1 MRGVTELVSLSIVGI
16 VFLQLA
22 DTLYSGRFT
31 RADVLLERLKRNR
44 PVAAARLQATFHLT
58 GAALMAVILWA
69 AWTPLVESIRIRE
82 YVGAIGDFTAPVW
95 PVRLIMLIGLA
106 VTLLTFLFLA
116 FADLRRAR
124 GLVHTAR
131 RLNMSAALIASLSL
145 VAMLLLIWC
154 GMHVAVV
161 LATVSFIGVWL
172 IKGNVEVAANLLAQG
187 ASDAVA
193 SHIFG
198 VVPLFV
204 LTGFLVAAAD
214 VGKDA
219 FEVAN
224 QLFRRLRGGLG
235 VATVAANAV
244 FAAITGISIASAAVF
259 TRVAVPQMQRFGYR
273 SGFATG
279 VVAGSSVLG
288 MLIPPSLLMILYGFL
303 SNQSV
308 GDMFT
313 AGIVPGLLLAL
324 SYAVGIVLL
333 AYLRPGMVFVGGRA
347 LPVETEALMPVGEL
361 LVKLLPSVVMI
372 VAVLGGL
379 YGGLFTATEA
389 GAVGAALA
397 LLIAVLK
404 RKLNARSLW
413 AVLTETGHVTVA
425 VSFLI
430 ICASIYTRMLAMSG
444 MPQFLVESM
453 AAAGLGQ
460 VAFLLLYVAV
470 VIALG
475 TIIDSSSIMLIVLP
489 LMLPIA
495 QQFGMNL
502 VWFGV
507 ITVVA
512 VEIGLL
518 TPPFGLSVFV
528 IKSTLN
534 DPSIS
539 LGDIFRGTAPFT
551 LIMFIVLLVLMA
563 FPQLSLVLLK

>member
-1 MRGVTELVSLSIVGI
+1 
-16 VFLQLA
+16 
-22 DTLYSGRFT
+22 
-31 RADVLLERLKRNR
+31 
-44 PVAAARLQATFHLT
+44 
-58 GAALMAVILWA
+58 
-69 AWTPLVESIRIRE
+69 
-82 YVGAIGDFTAPVW
+82 
-95 PVRLIMLIGLA
+95 
-106 VTLLTFLFLA
+106 
-116 FADLRRAR
+116 
-124 GLVHTAR
+124 
-131 RLNMSAALIASLSL
+131 MSSALIASLSL
-145 VAMLLLIWC
+145 VAMLGLIWA

-161 LATVSFIGVWL
+161 LGLVSFVGVWL
-172 IKGNVEVAANLLAQG
+172 IRGDVTVAANLLAG
-187 ASDAVA
+187 SASDAVA

-204 LTGFLVAAAD
+204 LTGFLVAMAD
-214 VGKDA
+214 IGKDA

-224 QLFRRLRGGLG
+224 QVFRRIRGGLG
-235 VATVAANAV
+235 MATVAANAV

-259 TRVAVPQMQRFGYR
+259 TRVAVPQMLRFGYR
-273 SGFATG
+273 GSFATG

-313 AGIVPGLLLAL
+313 AGILPGLLLAL
-324 SYAVGIVLL
+324 AYGLGIL
-333 AYLRPGMVFVGGRA
+333 AMATFRPGLVFEGGVA
-347 LPVETEALMPVGEL
+347 HEIPDGDLMPVPEL
-361 LVKLLPSVVMI
+361 LAKLLPSITMI
-372 VAVLGGL
+372 VLVLGGL
-379 YGGLFTATEA
+379 YAGFFTATEA

-397 LLIAVLK
+397 LLIALAKGKVT
-404 RKLNARSLW
+404 RESLW
-413 AVLTETGHVTVA
+413 GVLTETGHVTVA

-444 MPQFLVESM
+444 MPQFLVETM
-453 AAAGLGQ
+453 AQAGLGRT
-460 VAFLLLYVAV
+460 AFLMLYVGI

-495 QQFGMNL
+495 EQFGMNL

-534 DPSIS
+534 DPRIS

-551 LIMFIVLLVLMA
+551 LIMFAVLVLLLI
-563 FPQLSLVLLK
+563 FPQISLVLLK

>member
-1 MRGVTELVSLSIVGI
+1 M
-16 VFLQLA
+16 
-22 DTLYSGRFT
+22 
-31 RADVLLERLKRNR
+31 
-44 PVAAARLQATFHLT
+44 
-58 GAALMAVILWA
+58 
-69 AWTPLVESIRIRE
+69 
-82 YVGAIGDFTAPVW
+82 
-95 PVRLIMLIGLA
+95 
-106 VTLLTFLFLA
+106 
-116 FADLRRAR
+116 
-124 GLVHTAR
+124 
-131 RLNMSAALIASLSL
+131 
-145 VAMLLLIWC
+145 
-154 GMHVAVV
+154 
-161 LATVSFIGVWL
+161 
-172 IKGNVEVAANLLAQG
+172 
-187 ASDAVA
+187 
-193 SHIFG
+193 
-198 VVPLFV
+198 
-204 LTGFLVAAAD
+204 
-214 VGKDA
+214 
-219 FEVAN
+219 
-224 QLFRRLRGGLG
+224 
-235 VATVAANAV
+235 ATVAANAV

-259 TRVAVPQMQRFGYR
+259 TRVAVPQMQRYGYR

-324 SYAVGIVLL
+324 AYAAGIVAMSYLWPGLVFARGRPQAVDDAALL
-333 AYLRPGMVFVGGRA
+333 GAG
-347 LPVETEALMPVGEL
+347 TL
-361 LVKLLPSVVMI
+361 LLKLLPSVVMI

-397 LLIAVLK
+397 LLIALLK
-404 RKLNARSLW
+404 RKLNARAFWS
-413 AVLTETGHVTVA
+413 VLTETGHVTVS

-444 MPQFLVESM
+444 MPQFVVESM
-453 AAAGLGQ
+453 AHAGLGAP
-460 VAFLLLYVAV
+460 AFLLLYVGL

-495 QQFGMNL
+495 EQFGMNL

-507 ITVVA
+507 VTVVA

-534 DPSIS
+534 DPAVS

-551 LIMFIVLLVLMA
+551 LMMVAVLGLLLL
-563 FPQLSLVLLK
+563 FPQLSLMLLK